1 MVDAPDLGSGARK
14 GVGVRVPPFAHTKA
28 VNRVKT
34 NVVEKGKWEREL
46 EVEVPAERIDG
57 EVDKAYKKYQKSIQ
71 VPGFRKGKVPLK
83 IIKSRYGA
91 SIRGDVISDLL
102 PRLVE
107 EATRESGL
115 TPAAP
120 PTIQKLDHNPGE
132 SLTFTASL
140 DIWPDVQVEN
150 VEGLKATKMVHEVGD
165 DEVEQQL
172 QELQNQHATE
182 TSGSGPLEKE
192 NVLIADLQ
200 KLDTTGVPIVGEK
213 YEERYFVIGSENAPS
228 PEFEEALI
236 GISVGEQ
243 RRVKFSYRDDFPNEE
258 LAGKEEFFEVTA
270 KQIRTRTLPEL
281 DDDFAKDLGEQ
292 FESLENLRQHLHKQL
307 KQRWDTMSRQQLRSS
322 LTEELI
328 KANALELP
336 ERMVDNYLR
345 TLQRERA
352 EREGHS
358 HDHHHHHDH
367 DHDHDHDDGDEEKGT
382 ASAEERASAI
392 RQLKSY
398 LLVDAVRES
407 AGVAVADEEFE
418 EFLSARAED
427 SGMKVEELRRSKWG
441 NNLRKELEENK
452 VFDYLIERAEIEEQS
467 V

>member
-1 MVDAPDLGSGARK
+1 M
-14 GVGVRVPPFAHTKA
+14 
-28 VNRVKT
+28 
-34 NVVEKGKWEREL
+34 EKGKWEREL

-57 EVDKAYKKYQKSIQ
+57 EVNKAYKKYQKSIQ

-83 IIKSRYGA
+83 VIKSRYGA

-107 EATRESGL
+107 EATRESSL

-140 DIWPDVQVEN
+140 DIWPEVQVEN
-150 VEGLKATKMVHEVGD
+150 VEGLKATKMVHEVTD

-172 QELQNQHATE
+172 QELQNQQATE
-182 TSGSGPLEKE
+182 SSVSGPLEKE

-270 KQIRTRTLPEL
+270 RQIRTRTLPEL

-292 FESLENLRQHLHKQL
+292 FESLESLRGHLHKQL
-307 KQRWDTMSRQQLRSS
+307 RQRWETLSRQQLRSS

-328 KANALELP
+328 KANSLELP

-358 HDHHHHHDH
+358 HDHGD
-367 DHDHDHDDGDEEKGT
+367 DEEETAT
-382 ASAEERASAI
+382 ASTEERASAI

-407 AGVAVADEEFE
+407 AGVAVEDEEFE
-418 EFLSARAED
+418 EFLSTRAED
-427 SGMKVEELRRSKWG
+427 SGMKVGELRRSKWAD
-441 NNLRKELEENK
+441 NLRKELEENK

>member
-1 MVDAPDLGSGARK
+1 M
-14 GVGVRVPPFAHTKA
+14 
-28 VNRVKT
+28 KT

-57 EVDKAYKKYQKSIQ
+57 EVNKAYKKYQKSIQ

-83 IIKSRYGA
+83 VIKSRYGA
-91 SIRGDVISDLL
+91 SIWGDVISDLL

-140 DIWPDVQVEN
+140 DIWPEVQVEN
-150 VEGLKATKMVHEVGD
+150 VEGLKATKMVHEVTD

-172 QELQNQHATE
+172 QELQNQQATE
-182 TSGSGPLEKE
+182 SSVSGPLEKE

-236 GISVGEQ
+236 SISVGEQ

-270 KQIRTRTLPEL
+270 RQIRTRTLPEL

-292 FESLENLRQHLHKQL
+292 FESLESLRGHLHKQL
-307 KQRWDTMSRQQLRSS
+307 RQRWETLSRQQLRSS

-328 KANALELP
+328 KANSLELP

-358 HDHHHHHDH
+358 HDHGD
-367 DHDHDHDDGDEEKGT
+367 DEEETAT
-382 ASAEERASAI
+382 ASTEERASAI

-407 AGVAVADEEFE
+407 AGVAVEDEEFE
-418 EFLSARAED
+418 EFLSTRAED
-427 SGMKVEELRRSKWG
+427 SGMKVGELRRSKWAD
-441 NNLRKELEENK
+441 NLRKELEENK

>member
-1 MVDAPDLGSGARK
+1 M
-14 GVGVRVPPFAHTKA
+14 
-28 VNRVKT
+28 KT
-34 NVVEKGKWEREL
+34 SVVEKGKWEREL

-83 IIKSRYGA
+83 VIKSRYGA

-140 DIWPDVQVEN
+140 DIWPEVQVEN
-150 VEGLKATKMVHEVGD
+150 VEGLKATKMVHEVTD

-172 QELQNQHATE
+172 QELQNQQATE
-182 TSGSGPLEKE
+182 SSVSGPLEKE

-270 KQIRTRTLPEL
+270 RQIRTRTLPEL

-292 FESLENLRQHLHKQL
+292 FESLEGLRGHLHKQL
-307 KQRWDTMSRQQLRSS
+307 SQRWETLSRQQLRSS

-328 KANALELP
+328 KANSLELP
-336 ERMVDNYLR
+336 ERMVENYLR
-345 TLQRERA
+345 TLKRERA

-358 HDHHHHHDH
+358 HDHHDHDH
-367 DHDHDHDDGDEEKGT
+367 DHDHDHGDDEEETAT
-382 ASAEERASAI
+382 ASAEERASAV

-407 AGVAVADEEFE
+407 AGVAVEDEEFE
-418 EFLSARAED
+418 EFLSTRAED
-427 SGMKVEELRRSKWG
+427 SGMKVGELRRSKWAD
-441 NNLRKELEENK
+441 NLRKELEENK

>member
-1 MVDAPDLGSGARK
+1 MPVRAWGFESPLSHIRK
-14 GVGVRVPPFAHTKA
+14 LQQ
-28 VNRVKT
+28 VKT

-57 EVDKAYKKYQKSIQ
+57 EVDKAYKKYQKNIQ

-91 SIRGDVISDLL
+91 SIRGDVINDLL

-107 EATRESGL
+107 EATRDSGL

-140 DIWPDVQVEN
+140 DIWPEVRVEN
-150 VEGLKATKMVHEVGD
+150 VEGLKVTKMVHEVTD

-182 TSGSGPLEKE
+182 SPGSGPLEKD

-200 KLDTTGVPIVGEK
+200 KLDTTGVPLVGEK
-213 YEERYFVIGSENAPS
+213 YEERYFVIGSESAPS

-236 GISVGEQ
+236 GMGVGEQ
-243 RRVKFSYRDDFPNEE
+243 RRVKFSYREDFPNEE

-270 KQIRTRTLPEL
+270 RQIRTRTLPAL
-281 DDDFAKDLGEQ
+281 DDEFARDLGEQ
-292 FESLENLRQHLHKQL
+292 FESLEGLRQHLRKQL
-307 KQRWDTMSRQQLRSS
+307 KQRWETMLRQQLRSS

-328 KANALELP
+328 KANAFELP
-336 ERMVDNYLR
+336 GSMVDNYLR

-352 EREGHS
+352 ERAGQAR
-358 HDHHHHHDH
+358 DHHHHDH
-367 DHDHDHDDGDEEKGT
+367 DHDHGSHGDDDEE
-382 ASAEERASAI
+382 ADAISAEERASAI

-398 LLVDAVRES
+398 LLVEALRES
-407 AGVAVADEEFE
+407 AGVAVEDAEFE
-418 EFLSARAED
+418 EFLAARAED
-427 SGMKVEELRRSKWG
+427 SGMEVGELRRSKWADD
-441 NNLRKELEENK
+441 LHKELEESK
-452 VFDYLIERAEIEEQS
+452 VFDYLIERVEVEERS

>member
-1 MVDAPDLGSGARK
+1 M
-14 GVGVRVPPFAHTKA
+14 
-28 VNRVKT
+28 KT

-57 EVDKAYKKYQKSIQ
+57 EVNKAYKKYQKSIQ
-71 VPGFRKGKVPLK
+71 VPGFRKGKVPLN
-83 IIKSRYGA
+83 IIVSRYGA
-91 SIRGDVISDLL
+91 SIRGDVIGDLL

-140 DIWPDVQVEN
+140 DIWPEVHVQN
-150 VEGLKATKMVHEVGD
+150 VEGLKVTKMAHEVTE

-182 TSGSGPLEKE
+182 SSGAGPLEKK

-236 GISVGEQ
+236 GIGVGEQ
-243 RRVKFSYRDDFPNEE
+243 RRVKFAYRDDFPNEE

-270 KQIRTRTLPEL
+270 REIRTRTLPDL

-292 FESLENLRQHLHKQL
+292 FESLEGLRQHLRKQL
-307 KQRWDTMSRQQLRSS
+307 KQRWETLSRQQLRSS

-328 KANALELP
+328 KANSLELP

-345 TLQRERA
+345 TLKRERA

-358 HDHHHHHDH
+358 HDHRHDH
-367 DHDHDHDDGDEEKGT
+367 DHDHDHGDDDEETAT

-407 AGVAVADEEFE
+407 AGVDVADEEFE
-418 EFLSARAED
+418 EFLSKRAED
-427 SGMKVEELRRSKWG
+427 TGMKVGELRRSKWAD
-441 NNLRKELEENK
+441 NLRKELEENK